1 MIDKGKLIGKRVQ
14 HRVTHEIG
22 IIEDIND
29 AELMLVRY
37 YDKEAKYRYP
47 EALFN
52 ILEIDLDDDE
62 ELEEIHKTSDVAG
75 FKRFIT
81 DYKNAINHE
90 VNYLKINGGKK
101 YNATDGVCIVSKNGT
116 YIYAFDTD
124 SELKFPDGTPI
135 KIYWGGQRIIAYIQL
150 CEEYTIMFSVSEFL
164 GYNVEEIEFTA
175 DQWIILEAL
184 LQRLEE
190 MSPEENTIAYKLAC
204 EGRYEIDK
212 LKVIEVG
219 QENAIKKAQNEAITF
234 IWGPPGTGKT
244 YTLAE
249 IAKSQI
255 LMGKRVLMLS
265 YSNVSVDGA
274 LLKVAGNIDEP
285 KGVVVRYGY
294 ARLEEVY
301 NNPYLTSYGYV
312 INNNPRL
319 TEELEMLKKAKK
331 KLTKNDPERLKIN
344 EKISR
349 IRKSI
354 LEKEHE
360 LINNAAYVA
369 TTISKA
375 IMDPSIYSQKFDM
388 VIVDEASMA
397 YVPQIVFAGGL
408 SKHRFVCLGDFNQLP
423 AIVQNNDDNR
433 LKKDIFDYVGISSA
447 VEWKYSHNWLVML
460 NLQYRMHQDISDFS
474 SEIMYGGRLISN
486 KSSQYEKSL
495 IAKETPV
502 RDKAMVLADLS
513 GMYSVCNRRY
523 SDSSRYNIL
532 SAFISLKMAEKYVDK
547 YSVGIITP
555 YNAQSRFILAMLRDI
570 QDRDVRYKKVTSAT
584 VHQFQGSQRHIIIY
598 DAVDCYRMQYPGT
611 LLTKL
616 EDDLANRLF
625 NVALTRAEG
634 KFIIVANKD
643 YMFRKKISS
652 KLMFTRAMKKAE
664 YKKSIIY
671 GEELINE
678 NKTLDVDKSSIYMD
692 KVNESWKFY
701 IDDLK
706 MAKEEVLIEIP
717 DAIGG
722 TEEKIKSLECVIRG
736 LAKNN
741 VKIIVH
747 IDEDVTLPDFIE
759 QFKQNK
765 EYVTMPLSIID
776 NKVIWYGQPLSEAEF
791 ITNGEL
797 IKTKYF
803 PTFRFEGEH
812 AAKMLKHMI

>member
-29 AELMLVRY
+29 AELMLVKY
-37 YDKEAKYRYP
+37 YDKEARYRYP

-62 ELEEIHKTSDVAG
+62 ELDEIHKTSDVAG
-75 FKRFIT
+75 FKRFVT

-135 KIYWGGQRIIAYIQL
+135 KIYWGGQRIIAYTQL

-274 LLKVAGNIDEP
+274 LLKVAENIDEP

-301 NNPYLTSYGYV
+301 NNPFLTSYGYV

-319 TEELEMLKKAKK
+319 TEELEILKKAKK

-474 SEIMYGGRLISN
+474 
-486 KSSQYEKSL
+486 
-495 IAKETPV
+495 
-502 RDKAMVLADLS
+502 
-513 GMYSVCNRRY
+513 
-523 SDSSRYNIL
+523 
-532 SAFISLKMAEKYVDK
+532 
-547 YSVGIITP
+547 
-555 YNAQSRFILAMLRDI
+555 
-570 QDRDVRYKKVTSAT
+570 
-584 VHQFQGSQRHIIIY
+584 
-598 DAVDCYRMQYPGT
+598 
-611 LLTKL
+611 
-616 EDDLANRLF
+616 
-625 NVALTRAEG
+625 
-634 KFIIVANKD
+634 
-643 YMFRKKISS
+643 
-652 KLMFTRAMKKAE
+652 AE

-678 NKTLDVDKSSIYMD
+678 NKTSDVDKSSIYMD

-722 TEEKIKSLECVIRG
+722 TEEKIKSLECVIRE

-765 EYVTMPLSIID
+765 EYVTMPISIID

-791 ITNGEL
+791 ITNGEV